1 MLRRL
6 TTASRPRCMSL
17 SCQAVTDPEGLAGL
31 VLVAPAVLAF
41 PGADYAAVTLSP
53 ERAAPAVDSDGSAS
67 SSSNSSSSGS
77 PKRELHFPEAEPV
90 GSHPTDPPEVRRLYP
105 VGQMPYYTSAGTGM
119 AGGGGSAG
127 ARSAG
132 RSGRR
137 RRQRLLRA
145 LGPALQGWASALL
158 LAVLRLLSPI
168 ITLLLRALVR
178 RRAFW
183 VKVRRRVAAVKAT
196 AVGG

>member
-1 MLRRL
+1 M
-6 TTASRPRCMSL
+6 
-17 SCQAVTDPEGLAGL
+17 TDPDGLAGL

-53 ERAAPAVDSDGSAS
+53 ERAVPCADTDNGEQPQEPLQGSAS
-67 SSSNSSSSGS
+67 SSSSSGGA
-77 PKRELHFPEAEPV
+77 PKRKLHFPEAQPV

-105 VGQMPYYTSAGTGM
+105 VGQMPYNTSAGTGM
-119 AGGGGSAG
+119 AGGEGGAG

-132 RSGRR
+132 RPGR
-137 RRQRLLRA
+137 RRQRGLLRA
-145 LGPALQGWASALL
+145 LGSALQGWASALL

-183 VKVRRRVAAVKAT
+183 VKVRRAANVEPPRFR
-196 AVGG
+196 G